1 MKYIIQE
8 PDLIVSTSLLFYD
21 QCSICFS
28 VHPLC
33 STFLSFPVCSS
44 LLTHPLFLF
53 VCLVIP
59 LLSNY
64 LCQGKFGIKTNDS
77 AGSPCASKIGAKTMV
92 RIKVHLR
99 VRFQVIKHYNRTT
112 DSFRNMVRFQR
123 TI

>member
-8 PDLIVSTSLLFYD
+8 PDLIVSTSLLLYD

-33 STFLSFPVCSS
+33 STFLSFPVCST

-64 LCQGKFGIKTNDS
+64 LCQGKFGIKTNDI
-77 AGSPCASKIGAKTMV
+77 AGSPWASKIGAKTMV

-99 VRFQVIKHYNRTT
+99 VRFHLSSPKIAQQTHLAIWCV
-112 DSFRNMVRFQR
+112 FRGQ
-123 TI
+123 